1 MYFTCKNIPGD
12 ILDNHRHSHTV
23 KDCQDFHTVRDNP
36 GGFHLMSYIYR
47 RIFQVKKRFIDPI
60 IKPSECLRSFQTS
73 CKMAKSKFE
82 YVKSFETE
90 DRLDPGHWIVIAL
103 KNSNSQQFIKD
114 YNLER
119 PNDKRLIQ
127 LMEDCAK
134 CVMEEFKELQL
145 CYTFADEWSFVF
157 SKSTTLY
164 RRRSPKLLTN
174 LCSLTSASFVDLWP
188 RYFKSI
194 SLNFVPIV
202 EGTVYLFPS
211 DQGLRDYMTQHQLTC
226 HYRNLYETVL
236 WSLVKISGF
245 SVDEAAGVLKGK
257 SEGAKNEILFSKCNL
272 NYNKEEAVYKKGS
285 TIIRMVVPVQVRTPD
300 GSLTQRNQSQI
311 SVLNTDFVKDSF
323 WEEVFPLGQDTK
335 NTGKTHYLK
344 DLEKETKLLPHA
356 WIVVR
361 IDGKGFHK
369 FSEKH
374 NFMKPNDLRSI
385 SLMNYA
391 ALTVMKEYS
400 NVVLSYG
407 QSDEYT
413 FVIDRYSK
421 MMARN
426 ANKIMSCIVSLFA
439 ATYVHQWSR
448 FFKDTALLYPPA
460 FDARVI
466 LYPNNSCLRD
476 CLSWRQADCHINN
489 MYNLCFWTLIQK
501 GNLSPKEAEKKL
513 SGTFSK
519 DKKQI
524 LLSEFNCD
532 YNQEDAIYRKG
543 TVMYRSNQ
551 SPDIEVSF
559 SGLEPNISASEII
572 TSHDDIINDKFWNE
586 RPWILGTERG
596 AVTVDDLDN

>member
-1 MYFTCKNIPGD
+1 MD
-12 ILDNHRHSHTV
+12 
-23 KDCQDFHTVRDNP
+23 
-36 GGFHLMSYIYR
+36 
-47 RIFQVKKRFIDPI
+47 KRLIASL
-60 IKPSECLRSFQTS
+60 IKPSLCQRLFQTS
-73 CKMAKSKFE
+73 FKMAKSKFE

-90 DRLDPGHWIVIAL
+90 DKLDPGHWIVIAL
-103 KNSNSQQFIKD
+103 KCCNMQRFIEA
-114 YNLER
+114 YNLEH

-127 LMEDCAK
+127 LMESSAK

-145 CYTFADEWSFVF
+145 CYSFADEWNFVF
-157 SKSTTLY
+157 PKSTTLY
-164 RRRSPKLLTN
+164 RRRSAKLLTN
-174 LCSLTSASFVDLWP
+174 LCSLTSATFVDLCP
-188 RYFKSI
+188 KYFESI
-194 SLNFVPIV
+194 SLSFVPVV

-211 DQGLRDYMTQHQLTC
+211 DQGLRDYMTHHQLMC

-236 WSLVKISGF
+236 WSLVKVSGF
-245 SVDEAAGVLKGK
+245 SVEEATDVLKGK
-257 SEGAKNEILFSKCNL
+257 SEGEKNELLFSKCNM

-285 TIIRMVVPVQVRTPD
+285 TFVRRLVPVQVTTPD
-300 GSLTQRNQSQI
+300 GSVTQRNQSQI
-311 SVLNTDFVKDSF
+311 LVLNTDFVKDSF
-323 WEEVFPLGQDTK
+323 WEEVFPLSEDTK
-335 NTGKTHYLK
+335 STGKTNYLK
-344 DLEKETKLLPHA
+344 DFEKKIKLLPHT

-391 ALTVMKEYS
+391 AQAVMKEYPDI
-400 NVVLSYG
+400 VLSYG

-421 MMARN
+421 MMALN
-426 ANKIMSCIVSLFA
+426 GNKIMSCIVSLFA
-439 ATYVHQWSR
+439 ATYVHQWVNL
-448 FFKDTALLYPPA
+448 FKDTQLLYPPA
-460 FDARVI
+460 FDARAI

-501 GNLSPKEAEKKL
+501 GNLTPREAEKRL

-519 DKKQI
+519 DKRHI

-532 YNQEDAIYRKG
+532 YDQEDAIYRKG

-551 SPDIEVSF
+551 ALDVQVPSSDIES
-559 SGLEPNISASEII
+559 SLQNGSASEIV
-572 TSHDDIINDKFWNE
+572 TAHVDIINDKFWNE